1 MWRFS
6 AWSVEMWIFLYVAI
20 IALGWLPIA
29 VAQGIGI
36 VDYSAVQRGNE
47 IAAACHANGR
57 TSIFDYTECV
67 IAASAQISNDYVRLG
82 FTFRLFVVDALLEE
96 IMRNDKTI
104 ARPVKDGHLANVRS
118 AFTMVKHYER
128 TLSLSTKDLCLIT
141 QLNCDAAER
150 MDHFWEQQLLQP
162 GAKATRRS
170 PR

>member
-1 MWRFS
+1 
-6 AWSVEMWIFLYVAI
+6 MWIFLYIAAI
-20 IALGWLPIA
+20 SLSWVPIK
-29 VAQGIGI
+29 VAQGIEI

-57 TSIFDYTECV
+57 TNIFSYTECV
-67 IAASAQISNDYVRLG
+67 IAASAHISNDYVRLG

-104 ARPVKDGHLANVRS
+104 ARPVKEGHVANVRS
-118 AFTMVKHYER
+118 AFTIVKHYER

-150 MDHFWEQQLLQP
+150 MDHFWEQQLLER
-162 GAKATRRS
+162 GAKATRRP